1 MNVRAKTWLRRVVI
15 ALLGVVLTCAAS
27 ILWLRHKNLAD
38 AAGGPVKGSL
48 AVSSPNFAD
57 GGRIPAKFA
66 CDKAISPALW
76 WTEPP
81 TGTQSIAIVMED
93 PDAPFGFIH
102 WISYGLPSSTRAI
115 SEGASSNPPDGA
127 KQGKNSS
134 GEIGYVGPC
143 PPFGSHHYIF
153 RVYAVDSNIELPPG
167 ATKEQLTAAIRG
179 HVLAEG
185 KIAGIYRRSSEA
197 GN

>member
-1 MNVRAKTWLRRVVI
+1 MKSTKSTWLRRIVI
-15 ALLGVVLTCAAS
+15 ALLGVVLIGAAS

-48 AVSSPNFAD
+48 AVSSTSFID
-57 GGRIPAKFA
+57 GGRIPAKFT
-66 CDKAISPALW
+66 CDKAISPALS

-102 WISYGLPSSTRAI
+102 WILYNLPSGTRAI

-127 KQGKNSS
+127 KQGKNGF

-143 PPFGSHHYIF
+143 PPFASHHYIF
-153 RVYAVDSNIELPPG
+153 RVCAVDSNIELPPG

-185 KIAGIYRRSSEA
+185 KINGIYGR
-197 GN
+197 